1 MTGSKTTL
9 PKFAS
14 LVVAGLLTMYAHPAT
29 AQSGSNREQQST
41 LDGVYTVEQARRGE
55 KVTKDVCSACHF
67 QDWFTEILIQSW
79 AGAPLSMLYEL
90 MVATM
95 PQDSP
100 GGLTPQ
106 QYADVLAYIFELNE
120 FPAGQE
126 ELSANKEALRG
137 ILIEQKRQSE
147 R

>member
-1 MTGSKTTL
+1 MTL
-9 PKFAS
+9 PKFES
-14 LVVAGLLTMYAHPAT
+14 LVVAGLLTMHAYPAT
-29 AQSGSNREQQST
+29 AQSGSDGRPQST
-41 LDGVYTVEQARRGE
+41 RDGVYTVEQARRGE
-55 KVTKDVCSACHF
+55 KVAKDVCSACHL

-90 MVATM
+90 MVTTM

-120 FPAGQE
+120 LPAGQE
-126 ELSANKEALRG
+126 ELSANKEVLG
-137 ILIEQKRQSE
+137 KILIERKQ
-147 R
+147 

>member
-1 MTGSKTTL
+1 MTL
-9 PKFAS
+9 PKFPS

-29 AQSGSNREQQST
+29 AQSGSNRQQQST

-55 KVTKDVCSACHF
+55 KVAKDVCSACHLR
-67 QDWFTEILIQSW
+67 DWFTEILIQSW

-90 MVATM
+90 MATTM

-120 FPAGQE
+120 LPAGQE
-126 ELSANKEALRG
+126 ELSADKEALG
-137 ILIEQKRQSE
+137 TIFIERKQE
-147 R
+147 E

>member
-1 MTGSKTTL
+1 MTL
-9 PKFAS
+9 PKLAS
-14 LVVAGLLTMYAHPAT
+14 LVVAGLLTTFAHPVT

-55 KVTKDVCSACHF
+55 QVAKDVCSACHL

-79 AGAPLSMLYEL
+79 AGAQLSMLYEL
-90 MVATM
+90 MATTM

-120 FPAGQE
+120 LPAGQE
-126 ELSANKEALRG
+126 ELSASKEALG
-137 ILIEQKRQSE
+137 TILIERKR
-147 R
+147 

>member
-1 MTGSKTTL
+1 MTLSKF
-9 PKFAS
+9 PS

-55 KVTKDVCSACHF
+55 KVAKDVCSACHLR
-67 QDWFTEILIQSW
+67 DWFTEILIQSW

-90 MVATM
+90 MATTM

-120 FPAGQE
+120 LPAGQE
-126 ELSANKEALRG
+126 ELSVDREALRA
-137 ILIEQKRQSE
+137 ILIEQKQ
-147 R
+147 

>member
-1 MTGSKTTL
+1 MTL
-9 PKFAS
+9 LKFES
-14 LVVAGLLTMYAHPAT
+14 LVVAGLLTMFAHPAT

-55 KVTKDVCSACHF
+55 TVAKDVCSECHLP
-67 QDWFTEILIQSW
+67 DWFTEVLIQTW

-90 MVATM
+90 MATTM

-120 FPAGQE
+120 LPAGQE
-126 ELSANKEALRG
+126 ELRANKEALG
-137 ILIEQKRQSE
+137 KILIEK
-147 R
+147 

>member
-1 MTGSKTTL
+1 MTL

-14 LVVAGLLTMYAHPAT
+14 LVVAGLLTMFAHPVA
-29 AQSGSNREQQST
+29 AQSGTNREQQST

-55 KVTKDVCSACHF
+55 QVAKDVCSACHL
-67 QDWFTEILIQSW
+67 QDWFTVILIQSW

-90 MVATM
+90 MVTTM

-120 FPAGQE
+120 LPAGQE
-126 ELSANKEALRG
+126 ELSANKDVLAA
-137 ILIEQKRQSE
+137 ILIQPKQ
-147 R
+147 

>member
-1 MTGSKTTL
+1 MTL
-9 PKFAS
+9 PKFES

-29 AQSGSNREQQST
+29 AQSGSDDRQQST
-41 LDGVYTVEQARRGE
+41 RDGVYTVEQARRGE
-55 KVTKDVCSACHF
+55 KIVNDVCSACHL

-79 AGAPLSMLYEL
+79 AGAQLSMLYEL
-90 MVATM
+90 MATTM

-120 FPAGQE
+120 LPAGQE
-126 ELSANKEALRG
+126 ELSARKEVLG
-137 ILIEQKRQSE
+137 TILIERKQ
-147 R
+147 

>member
-1 MTGSKTTL
+1 MTL
-9 PKFAS
+9 PKSAW
-14 LVVAGLLTMYAHPAT
+14 LVVAGLLTMSAYPAT

-55 KVTKDVCSACHF
+55 KVAKDVCSSCHLE
-67 QDWFTEILIQSW
+67 DWFTETLMQSW

-90 MVATM
+90 MATTM

-120 FPAGQE
+120 LPTGQK
-126 ELSANKEALRG
+126 ELSANKQALRA
-137 ILIEQKRQSE
+137 ILIER
-147 R
+147 RH